1 MANMIDSQLEVRG
14 QTSEVDRFVLKSTGH
29 SGIDLFAACPNAK
42 EPFLFD
48 QEARKLKPGMYDI
61 EGQSR
66 YLFRFRT
73 KWNPPIVFVRSL
85 SLEYPGLE
93 FALHYYDLLGSC
105 YGDFEVR
112 NGEVKIQNNRKLDEI
127 TAYEQRNIDGSMN

>member
-14 QTSEVDRFVLKSTGH
+14 QTSEVDRFVAKSTGQ
-29 SGIDLFAACPNAK
+29 SGIDLLAACPGAK
-42 EPFLFD
+42 DQFLFD
-48 QEARKLKPGMYDI
+48 QDARKLDPGMYDI

-66 YLFRFRT
+66 HLFKLRT
-73 KWNPPIVFVRSL
+73 KWNPPIEFVRSL

>member
-1 MANMIDSQLEVRG
+1 MANMIDSQLEVCG
-14 QTSEVDRFVLKSTGH
+14 QTSEVDRFIAKSTGP
-29 SGIDLFAACPNAK
+29 SGIDLVAACPGAK
-42 EPFLFD
+42 DPFLFD
-48 QEARKLKPGMYDI
+48 QDTMKLGPGMYDI

-73 KWNPPIVFVRSL
+73 KWNPPIEFVRNL

-112 NGEVKIQNNRKLDEI
+112 NGEVRIQSNRKLDEI
-127 TAYEQRNIDGSMN
+127 TAYERRNIDGCMI